1 MRSTLRLILLS
12 VACFVALPARADM
25 IPPEADACRTKQVG
39 AACSYSGGTGTC
51 QNQTCHHFDYSNW
64 DRDAS
69 TSPPST
75 SYACVECLTA
85 TDTNTNTNMDG
96 GDSPSKDGGSC
107 SIGKQS
113 SATRVA
119 PWLLAAAFSSL
130 FLIGRKRRR

>member
-1 MRSTLRLILLS
+1 
-12 VACFVALPARADM
+12 M
-25 IPPEADACRTKQVG
+25 IPPEVDACRSKQVG
-39 AACSYSGGTGTC
+39 AACSYYGSTGTC
-51 QNQTCHHFDYSNW
+51 QNQTCHHLDYGNW

-69 TSPPST
+69 ASPPST

-85 TDTNTNTNMDG
+85 TDTNTSTGTNTGTKTNADG